1 MKSIAATAFF
11 AAILAG
17 ACALASGS
25 PPVQIFHEV
34 SVRPAH
40 ASAPPEAI
48 AQKFCLDKGFT
59 QAGAHLFI
67 GFNEYGA
74 TITAHF
80 RQIAC
85 QTYELRRIEKAGAPT
100 RSLTIGQFASK

>member
-1 MKSIAATAFF
+1 MSKVAATVFF

-17 ACALASGS
+17 ACALAAGS
-25 PPVQIFHEV
+25 PPVQIFHNV

-40 ASAPPEAI
+40 PSAPPDAI

-59 QAGAHLFI
+59 EAGAHLFI
-67 GFNEYGA
+67 GFNEYGE
-74 TITAHF
+74 TMTAYF

-85 QTYELRRIEKAGAPT
+85 RTYELRSIEKLDEHAKTSTG
-100 RSLTIGQFASK
+100 